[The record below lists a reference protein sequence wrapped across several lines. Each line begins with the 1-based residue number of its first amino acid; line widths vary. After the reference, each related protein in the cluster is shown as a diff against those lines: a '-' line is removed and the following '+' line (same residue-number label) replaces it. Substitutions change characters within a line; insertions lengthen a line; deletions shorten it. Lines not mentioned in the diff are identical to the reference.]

1 MLRTIQRTLALA
13 AVAGATPLIML
24 AAPAAA
30 QSAAPAAT
38 DQAATQTMPQ
48 PATTVAEAG
57 APVADWVAIG
67 PHEGHWYKFK
77 YHSNHTDDPSQA
89 LARLKMSPA
98 DSLRFEI
105 WTPGR
110 LAAPPRD
117 FSKDDQGTVR
127 EPVGIGNPVKIGE
140 EKIKESDGTL
150 RLENVYDGNVITW
163 AGSSTASDTYYV
175 FVKNTTDK
183 PASYLLTVRGP
194 DVSY

>member
-13 AVAGATPLIML
+13 TVVGATPLIML
-24 AAPAAA
+24 ATPAAA
-30 QSAAPAAT
+30 QSVTPVAT
-38 DQAATQTMPQ
+38 DQAATQTLPQ
-48 PATTVAEAG
+48 PATTQAEAG
-57 APVADWVAIG
+57 APIADWVAIG

-77 YHSNHTDDPSQA
+77 YQSNHTDDPSQA
-89 LARLKMSPA
+89 LVRLKMSPA
-98 DSLRFEI
+98 DSVRFEV

-117 FSKDDQGTVR
+117 FSKDDQGTV
-127 EPVGIGNPVKIGE
+127 KIGE
-140 EKIKESDGTL
+140 EKIKESNGTL
-150 RLENVYDGNVITW
+150 RLEDVYDGNVITW
-163 AGSSTASDTYYV
+163 AGSSTASDTYYI